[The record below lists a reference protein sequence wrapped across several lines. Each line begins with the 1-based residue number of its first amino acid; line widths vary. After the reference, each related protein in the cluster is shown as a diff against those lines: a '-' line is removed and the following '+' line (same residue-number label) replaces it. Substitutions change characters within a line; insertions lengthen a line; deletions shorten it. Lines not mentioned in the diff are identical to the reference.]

1 MRARQAFLILPL
13 LFALGCNT
21 AFGDLMRRGEY
32 FAAQGR
38 WDLAAAEYA
47 RALELEPGDEEA
59 ARRLADARRHQ
70 SSERVRRAR
79 ALLQQGDAAGA
90 LALAHEASYLDPASL
105 EARQL
110 LGEAAARAL
119 DRAEQLLA
127 AGDPRGA
134 LDLTARVLR
143 VAPGDARAR
152 QLDAAAREQIA
163 AAAYARAE
171 AFAGQGRLG
180 NALLELAAATLFV
193 PGYRDAPARM
203 GELKRALREQVTFTA
218 IVPPFAGDDS
228 SADLAA
234 GVGPD
239 RLRQA
244 IDPALP
250 LVVVADGPAGA
261 AGAGP
266 IIGVRLGGRF
276 DRYSFQHNQS
286 PAPRSCMYVC
296 GWSTVANPE
305 HAAAAADLEA
315 ARARLP
321 SAESE
326 VGRSRSDVSRYER
339 EVDDARRDVDRAQI
353 DADRARL
360 ELDRCLAKP
369 LPSPPPGQPAP
380 SPDPNRCSS
389 EEGALERATSKL
401 RAEQARLSGPE
412 GRLSAS
418 RAELAAAEG
427 RVSVVREDIAS
438 AARRLDRTPRTIQVA
453 RHCSHGYLAEV
464 HAVHAAVT
472 VTVSAE
478 SLHDG
483 AVILDRDARLHEQRE
498 QDETFPAQPGRCAEV
513 AEGDPLQLPA
523 EVELKHALLTK
534 AVAGVRDQILF
545 AYDRYRQQ
553 LSSSAEREQAA
564 GATDEAVERWARYL
578 LLGRLEQGERAK
590 ILAQLAAAKGITPA
604 AASNAL

>member
-1 MRARQAFLILPL
+1 MLLMRARQAFLILPL
-13 LFALGCNT
+13 LLALGCHS
-21 AFGDLMRRGEY
+21 AFGDLMLRGDY

-38 WDLAAAEYA
+38 WDLAAAEYE
-47 RALELEPGDEEA
+47 RALALEPGDEEA
-59 ARRLADARRHQ
+59 TRSLQAARRHQ
-70 SSERVRRAR
+70 SSERVQRAR
-79 ALLQQGDAAGA
+79 ALLQQGDAVGA
-90 LALAHEASYLDPASL
+90 FALAHEAAYLDPSSV
-105 EARQL
+105 EARRL
-110 LGEAAARAL
+110 LGEAGARVL
-119 DRAEQLLA
+119 DRADQLLA
-127 AGDPRGA
+127 AGDARGA
-134 LDLTARVLR
+134 LELAAMVLR
-143 VAPGDARAR
+143 VMPEDARAR

-171 AFAGQGRLG
+171 AFHQQGRLG
-180 NALLELAAATLFV
+180 NALLELAAATLYV

-218 IVPPFAGDDS
+218 IVPPFAGDES

-234 GVGPD
+234 GVSAD

-250 LVVVADGPAGA
+250 LVVVATGPE
-261 AGAGP
+261 GAGP

-276 DRYSFQHNQS
+276 DRYAFRHNQS
-286 PAPRSCMYVC
+286 SSPRSCMYVC

-305 HAAAAADLEA
+305 HAAASADLEA

-326 VGRSRSDVSRYER
+326 VDRARSEVSRYER
-339 EVDDARRDVDRAQI
+339 DVDDVRRAIDRAQI

-360 ELDRCLAKP
+360 ELDRCLARP

-389 EEGALERATSKL
+389 EEGAVERATSKL

-412 GRLSAS
+412 GQLSAA
-418 RAELAAAEG
+418 RARLASAEG
-427 RVSVVREDIAS
+427 RVSVIREEIAS

-453 RHCSHGYLAEV
+453 RKCSHGYLAEV
-464 HAVHAAVT
+464 HGVHAAVT

-483 AVILDRDARLHEQRE
+483 AAIFDRDARLHEQRE

-513 AEGDPLQLPA
+513 AEGDPLTLPA
-523 EVELKHALLTK
+523 EVELKHALMTQ
-534 AVAGVRDQILF
+534 AVAGVRDRILF

-553 LSSSAEREQAA
+553 LASSAEREQAA

-578 LLGRLEQGERAK
+578 LLGRLEQGERAR
-590 ILAQLAAAKGITPA
+590 ILARLAAAKGITPA
-604 AASNAL
+604 AAESAL